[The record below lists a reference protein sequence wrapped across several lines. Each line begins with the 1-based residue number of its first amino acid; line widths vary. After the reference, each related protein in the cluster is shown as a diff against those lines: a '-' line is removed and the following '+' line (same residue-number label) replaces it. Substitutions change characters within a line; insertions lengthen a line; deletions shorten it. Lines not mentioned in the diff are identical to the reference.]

1 MSFMFN
7 PHPYD
12 DPKAVNHI
20 CVSQDFCSSI
30 TQSTPENAKKLADQM
45 KAILEQ

>member
-12 DPKAVNHI
+12 DPKAVNKLKLRVETVLQL
-20 CVSQDFCSSI
+20 CQEPKNLQD
-30 TQSTPENAKKLADQM
+30 T
-45 KAILEQ
+45 